1 MHKSYEE
8 IEKYIAGVKASV
20 RAGRYRIDVSRKRQ
34 ANLDLYKDY
43 VIGET
48 GSKDILMNLTADD
61 FCGAVKNKHMGFE
74 QEILYIF
81 GKDVKLWQRFGTEEE
96 KVSLYIKFNRLDSRF
111 VIVVSFHKQI
121 RPVTYAFK

>member
-20 RAGRYRIDVSRKRQ
+20 RADRYRIDVSRKRQ

-43 VIGET
+43 VIGEA

-61 FCGAVKNKHMGFE
+61 FCEAVKNKHMGFE
-74 QEILYIF
+74 QEIFI
-81 GKDVKLWQRFGTEEE
+81 
-96 KVSLYIKFNRLDSRF
+96 
-111 VIVVSFHKQI
+111 
-121 RPVTYAFK
+121 

>member
-61 FCGAVKNKHMGFE
+61 FCEAVKNKHMGFE
-74 QEILYIF
+74 QEIYIRKRRKIMAEIWN
-81 GKDVKLWQRFGTEEE
+81 GRGE
-96 KVSLYIKFNRLDSRF
+96 
-111 VIVVSFHKQI
+111 SFFIYQ
-121 RPVTYAFK
+121 V